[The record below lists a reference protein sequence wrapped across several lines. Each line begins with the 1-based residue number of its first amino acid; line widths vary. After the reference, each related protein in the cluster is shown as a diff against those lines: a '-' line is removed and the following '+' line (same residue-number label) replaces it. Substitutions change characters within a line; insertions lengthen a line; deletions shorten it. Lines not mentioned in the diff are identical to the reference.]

1 VINILIQNILKKG
14 NLKEGKLEDTPRTL
28 MPFKG
33 EQNST
38 RREKSRGKLE
48 GDQVTHL

>member
-1 VINILIQNILKKG
+1 V
-14 NLKEGKLEDTPRTL
+14 KEGKPKYTLKTL

-33 EQNST
+33 EKNPT

-48 GDQVTHL
+48 GDEVTHL